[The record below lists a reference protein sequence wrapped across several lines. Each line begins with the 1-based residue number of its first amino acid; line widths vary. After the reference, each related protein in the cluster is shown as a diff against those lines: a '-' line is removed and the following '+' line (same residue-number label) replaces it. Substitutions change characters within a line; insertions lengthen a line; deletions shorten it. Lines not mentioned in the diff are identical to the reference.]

1 MNYKKYQLY
10 LFAFLVLFVTAC
22 SVSRQMEKPAPDLP
36 VQFRN
41 GSGTD
46 SSSIADM
53 PWKTFFTDPSLQA
66 LIDTAIARN
75 FDVQLSLKNL
85 ESAQLLLNQSKF
97 AGLPSVSLQTGAT
110 LNRPSDNSLNGISL
124 SQFLGKSYLEDYQTS
139 TGVSW
144 EADIWGK
151 IRNQKTIAQSQY
163 LQTEEVRKT
172 VQTGLVSTV
181 ANAYYNLLMLDAQLA
196 VAKKNVLLSD
206 STLQIVQLQYRA
218 GQVTE
223 LAVQQTDAQR
233 LVAAQLIPKLEQ
245 AITVQEN
252 ALSILTGKMPSAINR
267 VNRLQTVVFPENV
280 SAGFPSALVARRPD
294 VREKEIA
301 LTVANA
307 QTNIARA
314 NMYPAISI
322 TAAGGVNAF
331 KASNW
336 FSVPASL
343 FGTVAGGITA
353 PLFNGKRLKTAYELS
368 KVDQEKTVILFRQAV
383 LKAVGEVSD
392 ALVSIEKLK
401 EQQSVVDAR
410 LTVLQKAVVNA
421 GLLFQNGMATYL
433 EVINAQ
439 GNILAS
445 ELEADAIKRAQLGAN
460 VELYRA
466 LGGGWK

>member
-10 LFAFLVLFVTAC
+10 LFAFLVLFATAC
-22 SVSRQMEKPAPDLP
+22 SVSRQMEKPVPDLP

-41 GSGTD
+41 GSVTD

-139 TGVSW
+139 AGVSW

-163 LQTEEVRKT
+163 LQTDEVRKA
-172 VQTGLVSTV
+172 VQTGLVSAV

-223 LAVQQTDAQR
+223 LAVQQTNAQR

-252 ALSILTGKMPSAINR
+252 ALSILTGKLPSAINR
-267 VNRLQTVVFPENV
+267 VNSLQTVSFPETV

-307 QTNIARA
+307 QSNIARA

-410 LTVLQKAVVNA
+410 LAVLQKAVVNA

-439 GNILAS
+439 GNILES